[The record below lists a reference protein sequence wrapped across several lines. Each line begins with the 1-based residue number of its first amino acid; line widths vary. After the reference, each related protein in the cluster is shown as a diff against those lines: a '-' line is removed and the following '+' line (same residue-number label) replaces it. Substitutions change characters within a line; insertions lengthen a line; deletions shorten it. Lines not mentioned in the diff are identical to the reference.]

1 MVDNEK
7 EQLGPWYFERMR
19 EFCEFRI
26 LINIIWK
33 PKVSSFFNISYTDE
47 IRLFF
52 LINILSFIYLFFFR
66 IGSSSVR

>member
-19 EFCEFRI
+19 EFYEFRI
-26 LINIIWK
+26 LINIRWK
-33 PKVSSFFNISYTDE
+33 PKVSSFLNISYTNE

-52 LINILSFIYLFFFR
+52 LINILSFIYLFSFC